1 MSLKILLITVSL
13 ALCVIYAKGQQKIDA
28 ADSLKSIIDN
38 DTILSETDK
47 AELFSSLSK
56 SFSNNPKKALTYDF
70 LEIQLAKKNNWNDNL
85 INATISYA
93 THSNELCKYSQADT
107 ALQDIEEL
115 VKSTNGP
122 VKLSDYYYQRASN
135 YYDWSRYE
143 LAKVYFEKA
152 LTQYKLHKDKIG
164 IAKTLKGLGVTV
176 SVWSDF
182 QSSISYLQKARDIYS
197 DLDDKKGLASINISL
212 GAVFEQWGKNA
223 GALNHY
229 QDALVYYD
237 ENNDLFNQAN
247 LRLHIGDLYLKSG
260 NYAKA
265 LNYYFTAQNIEKQ
278 KPHKK
283 LRAITLSNIGEA
295 YFFMGRYEDAL
306 KYQEKAISLKK
317 EIGDRK
323 RIAISYI
330 DIGKIYLAQNNYHDA
345 IIYARKAYNI
355 SKKSKLNYQTQEALH
370 LLSEAFHNSNQPDS
384 AYIYLNKYIKIKDKI
399 YNEENTKTLNN
410 LSIKY
415 KVKEKEKEN
424 KLLKVQNSKNEISI
438 REERTNKYLT
448 FLIAV
453 FILLFAVIILL
464 FFIARERQNRKN
476 NLLLQNKNQE
486 ITKQKE
492 KLSVLNRELSE
503 SRAQYMS
510 IVENATIGMYRTT
523 KDGRILFANNA
534 LLSMVNITWDE
545 LKEVN
550 LNIAK
555 PDRVELLKLVDE
567 KKVVTGREDIWN
579 TKDGEYIF
587 VKESIWTVTNKNG
600 EIQYYEGI
608 VEDITKRKKAEKELI
623 NKEQKLLA
631 INEKLKKNNAEVEK
645 ARRELEKAYKTKSE
659 FLANISHE
667 IRTPLNAILG
677 FTDLLMNM
685 VKQPKLQFVL
695 AIRSSGKSLL
705 SLINDILDLSKIQA
719 GKIELH
725 YEPISLQDIINEVS
739 QVFTLAITE
748 KGLDFNLKTHP
759 SIAKLLFLD
768 GTRMRQILFNLLGNA
783 VKFSEKGFINLTV
796 DITNETSQKIDLTL
810 IVSDSGPGIPK
821 EKQKEVFEAFIQN
834 DGGKHPGTGLGLSIT
849 KRLVETMGGTISM
862 TSEPGK
868 GTTFTIVL
876 PDIRIFE
883 GNKAKNTKPSK
894 TTDFNHFETGSNLSN
909 KFEFSH
915 QEMKSIMDSDFSILF
930 KERCLKLH
938 NQHVIKDILSCSED
952 IISFAGENNFA
963 QLHKLA
969 GELKNASKSFDIE
982 KIEQILE
989 LLIKLFF

>member
-1 MSLKILLITVSL
+1 MITATF
-13 ALCVIYAKGQQKIDA
+13 ALCVLFAQGQQKTSA
-28 ADSLKSIIDN
+28 ADSLKGIVDS
-38 DTILSETDK
+38 DTILSEADK
-47 AELFSSLSK
+47 AELYSNLSK
-56 SFSNNPKKALTYDF
+56 SFSNSPEKALTYDY
-70 LEIQLAKKNNWNDNL
+70 LEMELAKENKWNDNL

-93 THSNELCKYSQADT
+93 NHSNQLCKYGQADT
-107 ALQDIEEL
+107 ALLQIENL

-122 VKLSDYYYQRASN
+122 VKLSDYYYQRAGN

-152 LTQYKLHKDKIG
+152 LTQYKHHKDKIG

-212 GAVFEQWGKNA
+212 GAVLEQWGKNS

-237 ENNDLFNQAN
+237 ENKDLFNQAN
-247 LRLHIGDLYLKSG
+247 LRLHIGDLYLKGG

-265 LNYYFTAQNIEKQ
+265 LEYYFTAQNIEKQ

-295 YFFMGRYEDAL
+295 YYFMGRYQDAL
-306 KYQEKAISLKK
+306 DYQKKAILIKK

-330 DIGKIYLAQNNYHDA
+330 DMGKIYLAQNNYDKA
-345 IIYARKAYNI
+345 IVYARKAYNA
-355 SKKSKLNYQTQEALH
+355 SKKSKLNYETQESLH
-370 LLSEAFHNSNQPDS
+370 LLSEALHNSNQPDS

-399 YNEENTKTLNN
+399 YNQENTRTLNN

-424 KLLKVQNSKNEISI
+424 KLLKVQNIKNEISI

-448 FLIAV
+448 YLIAV
-453 FILLFAVIILL
+453 FILLFALIIVL
-464 FFIARERQNRKN
+464 FLRVRERQNRKN

-492 KLSVLNRELSE
+492 KLSVLNYELSE

-523 KDGRILFANNA
+523 KDGRVLFANNA
-534 LLSMVNITWDE
+534 LLTMIDTTWDD

-550 LNIAK
+550 LNIVK
-555 PDRVELLKLVDE
+555 PDRVELLNLLDE
-567 KKVVTGREDIWN
+567 KSVITGREDIWS
-579 TKDGEYIF
+579 TKTGDNIF
-587 VKESIWTVTNKNG
+587 VKESIWTVTNKDG

-608 VEDITKRKKAEKELI
+608 VEDITKRKIAEKELI
-623 NKEQKLLA
+623 DKEQKLLT

-685 VKQPKLQFVL
+685 VEQPKLQFVL

-725 YEPISLQDIINEVS
+725 YEPISLQDIIMEVN

-783 VKFSEKGFINLTV
+783 VKFSEEGFINLTV
-796 DITNETSQKIDLTL
+796 DVTNETSQKINLTL
-810 IVSDSGPGIPK
+810 IVSDSGSGIPK

-862 TSEPGK
+862 TSKLGK

-883 GNKAKNTKPSK
+883 GNKPKNTKLSE
-894 TTDFNHFETGSNLSN
+894 TDNYNHFESKTKLGNTV
-909 KFEFSH
+909 KFNE
-915 QEMKSIMDSDFSILF
+915 QELESIANSDFTILF
-930 KERCLKLH
+930 KKRCLKLQ
-938 NQHVIKDILSCSED
+938 NQHVIKDIINCSED
-952 IISFAGENNFA
+952 IISFAGKNNFA
-963 QLHKLA
+963 QLQKLA
-969 GELKNASKSFDIE
+969 RELKKASRSFDIE